1 MEMDDLNVPE
11 YVSEVPGESA
21 PNLDQEEADF
31 LKSLESE
38 SPATTGAD
46 SNNDNDDLETKAA
59 TGTALLLINAAES
72 MTKQLAHPAFKWGEA
87 EKQSTA
93 EAIAPAIVKNGGQ
106 MPEWL
111 EPYKEEVF
119 ALLAVGVLAF
129 GGYMQVKQ
137 LKQLDAAQAKPE
149 EDKPDKSEVLNDAA

>member
-11 YVSEVPGESA
+11 YVEQVPGESA

-38 SPATTGAD
+38 STATTGTEP
-46 SNNDNDDLETKAA
+46 NNANDDLETKAA
-59 TGTALLLINAAES
+59 TGTALMLINTAEA
-72 MTKQLAHPAFKWGEA
+72 MTKQLAHPAFKWQDA
-87 EKQSTA
+87 EKQNTA

-137 LKQLDAAQAKPE
+137 LKQLDEAQAKPKDDE
-149 EDKPDKSEVLNDAA
+149 PNSETLNDAA

>member
-1 MEMDDLNVPE
+1 MEMDDLDVPE
-11 YVSEVPGESA
+11 YGQNMPGESA
-21 PNLDQEEADF
+21 PTLDQEEADF
-31 LKSLESE
+31 LQSLESE
-38 SPATTGAD
+38 SAANTGAEP
-46 SNNDNDDLETKAA
+46 NNANDDLETKAA
-59 TGTALLLINAAES
+59 TGTALLLINAAET

-93 EAIAPAIVKNGGQ
+93 EAIAPAITKNGGQ

-119 ALLAVGVLAF
+119 ALLAVGMLAF

-137 LKQLDAAQAKPE
+137 LKQLDEAQAKPKADE
-149 EDKPDKSEVLNDAA
+149 PNREALTDAA